1 MPSGAGGRGRAEGE
15 RHRMRPRDP
24 KRETPHRLCSR
35 RRACRKEEVKGSY
48 EEEEKDGEQGRALW
62 ESSSGDERPRK
73 NSIGVVMRALGEAVD
88 PVGYIVEPSFLK
100 GTNMETTRIDGI
112 ESPLMFKVNREAT

>member
-1 MPSGAGGRGRAEGE
+1 MLKESDTGCGRGTRSE
-15 RHRMRPRDP
+15 
-24 KRETPHRLCSR
+24 KPHIVCVAG

-48 EEEEKDGEQGRALW
+48 EEEEKNGEQGRALW

-88 PVGYIVEPSFLK
+88 PVGYIVETSLLK
-100 GTNMETTRIDGI
+100 GANMETTRIDGI